1 VENGLFRFSLE
12 IPLAVGTV
20 GGLTSLHPI
29 ARTSFELLGNPSLKS
44 LMMIIAATGLA
55 QNFAAVRS
63 LVTTGIQEGHMR
75 LHLGNILSRMGASD
89 IEKLSA
95 LSHFEDKIVSV
106 SEVRAYLD
114 VLRSVQIIPTK

>member
-1 VENGLFRFSLE
+1 
-12 IPLAVGTV
+12 
-20 GGLTSLHPI
+20 
-29 ARTSFELLGNPSLKS
+29 
-44 LMMIIAATGLA
+44 
-55 QNFAAVRS
+55 
-63 LVTTGIQEGHMR
+63 
-75 LHLGNILSRMGASD
+75 MGASD